1 MEQET
6 LSPRAEKARE
16 AYLSNL
22 FVAERT
28 TKKPIVVAMI
38 GLVGSGKS
46 SVAKELAPLI
56 GASVIVEDGIRV
68 ALRMQGEPYK
78 YARRIA
84 HTVAAEVLQRGANI
98 ILDADYVTEGK
109 RVALQE
115 EVGKVGAQLAFLATH
130 MEDPVVM
137 FGRMLI
143 APYQKSPDDFF
154 GGAKTAWQEGSEQQT
169 GAAIKI
175 KEAWRRTPHHYNWVN
190 EGGGRWEIK
199 DPPCP
204 VVADID
210 TTDPEKW
217 KEEVQKVAE
226 RLNLL

>member
-16 AYLSNL
+16 ACLSNL

-84 HTVAAEVLQRGANI
+84 HTVAAEVLQRGRSEEH
-98 ILDADYVTEGK
+98 TSE
-109 RVALQE
+109 LQ
-115 EVGKVGAQLAFLATH
+115 
-130 MEDPVVM
+130 
-137 FGRMLI
+137 
-143 APYQKSPDDFF
+143 
-154 GGAKTAWQEGSEQQT
+154 
-169 GAAIKI
+169 
-175 KEAWRRTPHHYNWVN
+175 
-190 EGGGRWEIK
+190 
-199 DPPCP
+199 
-204 VVADID
+204 
-210 TTDPEKW
+210 
-217 KEEVQKVAE
+217 
-226 RLNLL
+226 